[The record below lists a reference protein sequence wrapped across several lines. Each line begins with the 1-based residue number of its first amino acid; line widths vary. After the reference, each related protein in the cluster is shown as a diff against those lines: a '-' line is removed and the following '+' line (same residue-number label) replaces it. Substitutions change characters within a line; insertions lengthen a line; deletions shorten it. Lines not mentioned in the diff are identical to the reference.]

1 MELMEIISV
10 VKMSKNSLGIRFV
23 VAFGRVW
30 VVRYG
35 CAVALVECE
44 IEVLSGSFAPWML
57 EKMKIHPYTKNARK
71 SAKRRVYN
79 ALYFLCAFVLSLQL
93 YGLGRRPC
101 RLLAILSYIF
111 CIIVQ
116 YSITCL

>member
-1 MELMEIISV
+1 M
-10 VKMSKNSLGIRFV
+10 
-23 VAFGRVW
+23 W
-30 VVRYG
+30 YG

-57 EKMKIHPYTKNARK
+57 EKMKNNPYTKNARFC
-71 SAKRRVYN
+71 AKKRVYN
-79 ALYFLCAFVLSLQL
+79 TLYILCAFVLLVQL
-93 YGLGRRPC
+93 YGLDRHRR

-116 YSITCL
+116 YSLFCL